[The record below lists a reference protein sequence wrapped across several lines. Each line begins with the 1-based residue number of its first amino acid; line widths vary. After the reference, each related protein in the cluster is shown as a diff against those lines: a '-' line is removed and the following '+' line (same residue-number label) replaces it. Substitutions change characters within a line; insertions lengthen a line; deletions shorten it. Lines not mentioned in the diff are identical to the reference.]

1 MMHTFMEQV
10 FSFHQDLNHP
20 GQAGSRSKEPIS
32 LSFQPVPGFRRM
44 PDDAPLRLSRRELIL
59 TIAIP
64 VLSFGG
70 AGLGLLLQQLGI
82 ISDAGDF
89 YWGSLVASF
98 LLAYLAWIKP
108 RKDIVS
114 LLAPL
119 YAVII
124 FLLAVET
131 RPTVILQLLFAASL
145 TILAVRLNRRFSI
158 AFDKAKEVDPM
169 EKFLYTYM
177 NRITPYFRSV
187 DRNSAH
193 HIASAVLS
201 FKFGI
206 FPNSVASAE
215 KAIAGIKGE
224 GSISTLR
231 KSLIIIRDRAENL
244 QESLVKTY
252 SEKTFSGDDFQYLP
266 VVLPP
271 ELIDS
276 PENYTL
282 DNALVFCYAVAYLC
296 SPDDGQMLDEH
307 QNFVIQILNSY
318 KEVLGLAEGQK

>member
-1 MMHTFMEQV
+1 MPEHAAAP
-10 FSFHQDLNHP
+10 L
-20 GQAGSRSKEPIS
+20 SRS
-32 LSFQPVPGFRRM
+32 
-44 PDDAPLRLSRRELIL
+44 ELIL

-70 AGLGLLLQQLGI
+70 AGLGILLQQQGI
-82 ISDAGDF
+82 ISDAGTF

-114 LLAPL
+114 LLAPF
-119 YAVII
+119 YAVVI
-124 FLLAVET
+124 FLFSVET
-131 RPTVILQLLFAASL
+131 KPTVLLQLLFAASISIL
-145 TILAVRLNRRFSI
+145 TLRLNRRFSSPP
-158 AFDKAKEVDPM
+158 AKRGEEDPM
-169 EKFLYTYM
+169 EKFLYAYM

-193 HIASAVLS
+193 EVASAVLS

-215 KAIAGIKGE
+215 KAIAGLRGE
-224 GSISTLR
+224 GSINTLR
-231 KSLIIIRDRAENL
+231 KSLIIIRDRAEKL
-244 QESLVKTY
+244 QASLVKSY
-252 SEKTFSGDDFQYLP
+252 SEKAFTSDDFQYLP

-271 ELIDS
+271 DLIDS

-282 DNALVFCYAVAYLC
+282 DNALVLCYAVAYLS

-318 KEVLGLAEGQK
+318 KEALDQAEERK